1 MTAPPTTYM
10 KVVNNPLEIH
20 LYKKA
25 SDLNIAP
32 PFFESN
38 NTSYL
43 ITQDL
48 DEMCLADKYGPQP
61 KNIPGWIWKQIHYII
76 SRLLKEGAMEYID
89 ITPYNFIEKDGV
101 VWCVDYGHATPFRG
115 DVRNWFLK
123 EFMEKKLK
131 SWNPDFL

>member
-1 MTAPPTTYM
+1 MTAPPTTFL
-10 KVVNNPLEIH
+10 KVVTNPLEIH
-20 LYKKA
+20 MYKKA
-25 SDLNIAP
+25 SELNIAP

-38 NTSYL
+38 NTSYM
-43 ITQDL
+43 ITQDM
-48 DEMCLADKYGPQP
+48 DEMCVADKYGPHA
-61 KNIPGWIWKQIHYII
+61 KSIPPWIWKQIHYMIK
-76 SRLLKEGAMEYID
+76 RLLDEGNIEYID

-123 EFMEKKLK
+123 EFIEKKLK